1 MCFKASFLEMLFVPN
16 NLMIYLSSAN
26 IYVSKY
32 NKTISCLSVLC
43 IKKQIMLQVCQELIY
58 YFYSLYRGHKFMAE
72 IISFMLCSV
81 GVAVFMLQ
89 KIKILYIHNSVLAIL
104 CSIVVLLNCNDE
116 PISVMAEN

>member
-1 MCFKASFLEMLFVPN
+1 MCVSRQVSLKCYLSLLN
-16 NLMIYLSSAN
+16 TNLMIYLSSAN
-26 IYVSKY
+26 MYVSKY

-58 YFYSLYRGHKFMAE
+58 YSYSLYRGHKFMAE

-89 KIKILYIHNSVLAIL
+89 KL
-104 CSIVVLLNCNDE
+104 
-116 PISVMAEN
+116 

>member
-1 MCFKASFLEMLFVPN
+1 
-16 NLMIYLSSAN
+16 
-26 IYVSKY
+26 
-32 NKTISCLSVLC
+32 
-43 IKKQIMLQVCQELIY
+43 
-58 YFYSLYRGHKFMAE
+58 MAE

-104 CSIVVLLNCNDE
+104 CSIVVLLKCNDE

>member
-1 MCFKASFLEMLFVPN
+1 MCFKVSFLEMLFVPT

-26 IYVSKY
+26 MYVSKY
-32 NKTISCLSVLC
+32 NKAISCLSVLC

-58 YFYSLYRGHKFMAE
+58 YSYSLYRGHKFMAE

-104 CSIVVLLNCNDE
+104 CSIVVLLNCN
-116 PISVMAEN
+116 

>member
-1 MCFKASFLEMLFVPN
+1 MCFKASFLEMLFVPT

-26 IYVSKY
+26 MYVSKY
-32 NKTISCLSVLC
+32 NKAISCLSVLC
-43 IKKQIMLQVCQELIY
+43 IKKQIMLQLCQELIY